1 MKKSSNFSL
10 RVILTKNIMGR
21 WIQDLERPICKF
33 NLAPSATLGRV
44 CAPKRLI
51 VDDFTVLCFE
61 FKLSWIK
68 GTAK

>member
-33 NLAPSATLGRV
+33 NLAPSATLGGY
-44 CAPKRLI
+44 
-51 VDDFTVLCFE
+51 VLQND
-61 FKLSWIK
+61 
-68 GTAK
+68 